1 MDDLD
6 DGHYLVLCSL
16 PDKNSALTLFRCL
29 HNQLAAGE
37 SLHNHRHD
45 IALAS

>member
-6 DGHYLVLCSL
+6 DGHYLALSSL
-16 PDKNSALTLFRCL
+16 PDKDSALSLLQYL